1 MGMVNNKG
9 SIWRKWDLHVHAPS
23 IYTCAK
29 NNQFEG
35 HSLADKQDK
44 FIEQVKNLKDISV
57 LGITDYFSLDGYES
71 VINTKED
78 ISNVDLILPNIEL
91 RLSPETNDAKKINIH
106 LIPNMDILEID
117 EIKRFIHRFEHNQQ
131 GESHTCRHSSLI
143 KLGKKLDPDSSLS
156 DEKAFIKGLNE
167 FSITYQKF
175 FEAYNEQDDK
185 FKNNTLIG
193 VSNNST
199 DGASGI
205 KNLRSIR
212 NIIYE
217 GVDFIFSANK
227 ADREYFLGDSDS
239 DNILKIVKKYKSLK
253 PCIHGSDYHGS
264 KSNNKQLCIPDLD
277 RFCWIKANP
286 TFEGLKQITYE
297 PKERVCIQKANPE
310 FAFNKPYFEEI
321 SINADVAIFNDD
333 EVQFKTNQIP
343 LNKDLITI
351 IGGRGSGKSLLV
363 NYIGNIFDQIK
374 TDVHSTSD
382 FSDSEYFSIGYN
394 NENKPNNASNAHNY
408 SGTYNSLNFVF
419 IRQSEIKEITEKSAL
434 KTKITQML
442 GVEDSFNENLSNNI
456 NVILTSIRD
465 IKKWLNNEDDNSNL
479 INGKEYQE
487 KIKRGNVNLLKTIT
501 TESNKENLE
510 KYTKNIGK
518 IERADKK
525 AYDILDFKEYLDG
538 VNSEISRRLIPVN
551 EGLSKEFQVEE
562 SDVFS
567 NLIVSLNNI
576 QTSIDVYFNK
586 FNKENETIK
595 QEFNDIGYSGDLSS
609 LLKNAELYQKNIEN
623 ADKKL
628 ADIKENS
635 NKLLK
640 FKSSRKNI
648 GNLLKQEYE
657 KQKSNLEGAWHSLLS
672 NKSENHQDLIKKII
686 FKDDIKFIVNIDFN
700 SKEFYGLIFKE
711 IDNRKFQT
719 IEKIEKEFHIDSFD
733 DWVNFFNTDE
743 FDLIMEDDD
752 FSYFIEKIFF
762 DSELRGKYIKVVPEL
777 TYKSKSIDKLS
788 AGQKGTLYLRVV
800 LATNSFTTPIIFDQ
814 PEDDLDN
821 EFIVNELI
829 PLIREL
835 KQYRQII
842 LVTHNANIVVNGDSE
857 QVIVAENNNDSLS
870 YISGAIEDNKI
881 QNSICRILEGGKKA
895 FETRGYKLNM
905 GRV

>member
-1 MGMVNNKG
+1 MGMVNNRG
-9 SIWRKWDLHVHAPS
+9 STWRKWDLHVHAPS
-23 IYTCAK
+23 RYTCAK
-29 NNQFEG
+29 NDQFERS
-35 HSLADKQDK
+35 SLADKQDK
-44 FIEQVKNLKDISV
+44 FIEQVKNLKDVSV

-71 VINTKED
+71 VIKKKED
-78 ISNVDLILPNIEL
+78 ISNIDLILPNIEL

-106 LIPNMDILEID
+106 LIPNIDILEID
-117 EIKRFIHRFEHNQQ
+117 EIKRFIHKFEHKQQ
-131 GESHTCRHSSLI
+131 GESHTCEHSSLI
-143 KLGKKLDPDSSLS
+143 KLGKKLDDSLS
-156 DEKAFIKGLNE
+156 DEKAFVKGLNE
-167 FSITYQKF
+167 FSITYQNF

-199 DGASGI
+199 DGVSGI
-205 KNLRSIR
+205 KDLESIR

-227 ADREYFLGDSDS
+227 SDREYFLGESNS
-239 DNILKIVKKYKSLK
+239 DNISEIVKKYKSLK

-264 KSNNKQLCIPDLD
+264 KSNNKQLCIPDFD

-297 PKERVCIQKANPE
+297 PKERVRIQEANPE
-310 FAFNKPYFEEI
+310 FTFNKPYFEEI

-363 NYIGNIFDQIK
+363 NYIGNIFSQIN
-374 TDVHSTSD
+374 TGEYSTSD
-382 FSDSEYFSIGYN
+382 FSDSEDFSIDYN
-394 NENKPNNASNAHNY
+394 NDNQPNNASNSNNY
-408 SGTYNSLNFVF
+408 SGANNNLDFVF
-419 IRQSEIKEITEKSAL
+419 IRQSEIKGITEKSAL
-434 KTKITQML
+434 KGKITQML
-442 GVEDSFNENLSNNI
+442 GVEDSFNENLSDNI

-465 IKKWLNNEDDNSNL
+465 IKKWLNNKDDNSNL
-479 INGKEYQE
+479 INDKEYQE
-487 KIKRGNVNLLKTIT
+487 KIKRDNDNLLKTIT

-510 KYTKNIGK
+510 KYTKNIGS
-518 IERADKK
+518 IEKANKK
-525 AYDILDFKEYLDG
+525 EYDILDIKEYLNN
-538 VNSEISRRLIPVN
+538 VNSEISRRLISIN
-551 EGLSKEFQVEE
+551 DGLVKELQVER

-567 NLIVSLNNI
+567 NLIVGLEKI
-576 QTSIDVYFNK
+576 KTSIASYSK
-586 FNKENETIK
+586 KLNKENETIK
-595 QEFNDIGYSGDLSS
+595 QKFNDIGYSGDLSS

-628 ADIKENS
+628 ADIKENLD
-635 NKLLK
+635 KLLE
-640 FKSSRKNI
+640 FKSDRKNI

-657 KQKSNLEGAWHSLLS
+657 KQKSNLQGAWHSLLS
-672 NKSENHQDLIKKII
+672 NKSENHKDLIEKII
-686 FKDDIKFIVNIDFN
+686 FKDDINFIVNIDFN
-700 SKEFYGLIFKE
+700 SKEFYRLIFRE
-711 IDNRKFQT
+711 IDNRKFKT
-719 IEKIEKEFHIDSFD
+719 REKLEKEFHINSFD
-733 DWVNFFNTDE
+733 SWVNFFNDDK

-777 TYKSKSIDKLS
+777 TYKGKSIDKLS
-788 AGQKGTLYLRVV
+788 AGQKGTLYLRLV
-800 LATNSFTTPIIFDQ
+800 LATNSFTNPIIFDQ

-857 QVIVAENNNDSLS
+857 QVIVAENDDDSLS
-870 YISGAIEDNKI
+870 YISGAIEDNEI
-881 QNSICRILEGGKKA
+881 QNSICKILEGGKEA
-895 FETRGYKLNM
+895 FKTRGYKLNI
-905 GRV
+905 